1 MTAKPNVVVVIPARW
16 GSVRFP
22 GKPLAEICEK
32 PMIVWVIEQARQ
44 AKQAS
49 DVIVATD
56 DQRIFDA
63 VEGVGGKVVMTSP
76 EHVSGSD
83 RIAEVASD
91 LNCDIVVNVQGD
103 EPLMPP
109 VNIDQVV
116 QALVDHPDVPVST
129 LMVPIT
135 SREELADPNVVK
147 VVVDKRGRALYFSR
161 SPIPHDRDAQSFNA
175 QPTAGG
181 FPGHAGV
188 FKHLGLYAY
197 RRSFLL
203 EFTRMSPTPLELKE
217 KLEQLRILENGFSIQ
232 VVQSEHDSIGVD
244 SKEDLVKIE
253 KILTSQ

>member
-63 VEGVGGKVVMTSP
+63 VQSVGGKVVMTSP

-116 QALVDHPDVPVST
+116 QALVDHPDVSVST

-147 VVVDKRGRALYFSR
+147 VVVDKKGRALYFSR
-161 SPIPHDRDAQSFNA
+161 SPIPHDRDAQSSNA
-175 QPTAGG
+175 QSTAGDL
-181 FPGHAGV
+181 PGHAGV

>member
-1 MTAKPNVVVVIPARW
+1 M
-16 GSVRFP
+16 RFP
-22 GKPLAEICEK
+22 GKPLAEIRKK
-32 PMIVWVIEQARQ
+32 PMIFWVIEQARQ
-44 AKQAS
+44 ATKTS

-63 VEGVGGKVVMTSP
+63 VNSVGAKAVMTSA

-83 RIAEVASD
+83 RIAEVASG

-109 VNIDQVV
+109 ENIDRAV

-135 SREELADPNVVK
+135 VREEIADPNVVK
-147 VVVDKRGRALYFSR
+147 VVVDNKGRALYFSR
-161 SPIPHDRDAQSFNA
+161 SPVPFSRDAPYSGEQMS
-175 QPTAGG
+175 GG
-181 FPGHAGV
+181 NFSSPGGV

-203 EFTRMSPTPLELKE
+203 EFTRMSPTSLELTE
-217 KLEQLRILENGFSIQ
+217 KLEQLRILENGHAIQ
-232 VVQSEHDSIGVD
+232 VVQSEQDSIGVD
-244 SKEDLVKIE
+244 CQADLDKVEHFLASK
-253 KILTSQ
+253 